1 MGDKVILVMDRES
14 VELIERLTAGALI
27 GSPTRQV
34 NEPFRA
40 ALDRD
45 PDALVEQVG
54 LAMEDWA
61 CRMYGILA
69 SSHRPGRDDGGREA
83 QKVLAAITG
92 EGKEA

>member
-1 MGDKVILVMDRES
+1 MSDKVILVMDRDRAEVMAARKS
-14 VELIERLTAGALI
+14 GNLEWLRGIAEI
-27 GSPTRQV
+27 
-34 NEPFRA
+34 RA

-61 CRMYGILA
+61 CRMLGILA